1 MRHRQTDPR
10 SAWFQRTPGRS
21 TQSLYLIRAD
31 TVQTP
36 ARVPWSIVK
45 PPRHLLRPVGLLLAL
60 CVLAGVLVAGMAFP
74 GALAVGMV
82 SNEAGDSV
90 NSVSTDLATGQLPQT
105 STITDSAGVPIAYL
119 FDQNRDPVAA
129 DRISPHRRPTRST
142 DATAAPIHLRRDGT
156 PSRISLLLWR
166 ILGWLC
172 GPPAAIT

>member
-1 MRHRQTDPR
+1 MKIRTFDANGKLRAPVESPKVAKSDAEWR
-10 SAWFQRTPGRS
+10 SQLTAEQRD
-21 TQSLYLIRAD
+21 SLD
-31 TVQTP
+31 TVRTS

-129 DRISPHRRPTRST
+129 DRISPAPTP
-142 DATAAPIHLRRDGT
+142 DEEYRRD
-156 PSRISLLLWR
+156 SSAN
-166 ILGWLC
+166 
-172 GPPAAIT
+172 PPTT